1 MKRLRFI
8 SYAIMSFTLM
18 ALQQSCS
25 SDNNASSDISGTPIT
40 FSISTTAENPNT
52 AATRS
57 ATPPQEIIL
66 DPVKMTSNLDSA
78 VYLHTIISDFPVE
91 EQPTA
96 ATKGA
101 LTTSISSFGV
111 SAYKYSSGDA
121 AAATDKYIDNQQCN
135 VTGTSASTSTTYY
148 WPNNYTDN
156 LAFYAYA
163 PWNNS
168 DVAIQTDRRQIKYSV
183 NSTVESQQDL
193 LTASSLDN
201 NIGTDASKTVDLTF
215 NHALT
220 AINFVV
226 GSDMIPGTIKSISF
240 ENIITS
246 GTYTIGGSWSG
257 TSTST
262 FTYSLN
268 KSIAGTN
275 GEAITS
281 TSGNTTLLMIPQS
294 FNNDN
299 QKIKIVFN
307 DGSAD
312 HKLYASLNTTKWE
325 AGKQITYKISSSAV
339 TTLNIGTITFPTAWN
354 SYSFPKTAYAN
365 GDAAGLFV
373 VDNNNNVKNA
383 NVKLSFDGTKWTP
396 ALSLI
401 YSPQYKYFVYY
412 PYRSTLTGA
421 PAAGSSNNSTTAAAF
436 FTSVI
441 SNWTISTTQTSST
454 LTSEDLQYAIGTTT
468 SSNSSV
474 SFSMTHGMGLAKI
487 VLGSKSVPEVAV
499 YLGSTLKY
507 SSKATKTVYA
517 TDQFSGNNPYKTT
530 AYNYIALVKPSTATT
545 FQSKSGVINSW
556 SASISAIV
564 AANNVYTY
572 TASSARTYY
581 YKGYAY
587 EYTGAAQSFKAPVA
601 GNYKIQCWGA
611 LARGYGAYT
620 CGTISLTANKVL
632 YVYCGQ
638 AAAGGTSVIT
648 TLRFNG
654 GGGFNY
660 ANSDGNNCTGAGA
673 TDIRLTNGNWNDFN
687 SLKSRIMV
695 AAGGGGTIGTS
706 AAYLGHGGTTSAPKA
721 GYNTVINSTATING
735 PTQTSGYAFGIG
747 QTGND
752 TEITADKGR
761 AGGGGGYYGGYA
773 QDIYGTGGSSF
784 ISGHS
789 GCNAISSASTSTS
802 ISHTGS
808 ANHYSGLV
816 FTSTSMIAGYNTM
829 PLPYQDDYG
838 IGYNGGNGVC
848 IITELVFH

>member
-8 SYAIMSFTLM
+8 SYSIMSFTLM
-18 ALQQSCS
+18 ALQLSCS
-25 SDNNASSDISGTPIT
+25 SDNNVGGDISGTPIT

-52 AATRS
+52 AATRT

-66 DPVKMTSNLDSA
+66 APIKMTSNLDSA
-78 VYLHTIISDFPVE
+78 VYLHTIISNFPVA
-91 EQPTA
+91 EQPSAT
-96 ATKGA
+96 TKGA
-101 LTTSISSFGV
+101 LTTSISSFGI
-111 SAYKYSSGDA
+111 SAYKYSSGNA
-121 AAATDKYIDNQQCN
+121 SAATDKYIDNQQCN

-148 WPNNYTDN
+148 WPNNATDE
-156 LAFYAYA
+156 LAFYAYT
-163 PWNNS
+163 PWSNS
-168 DVAIQTDRRQIKYSV
+168 DVVVKSDRRQIKYSV
-183 NSTVESQQDL
+183 NSTVTSQQDL

-201 NIGTDASKTVDLTF
+201 NIGTAASKTVALTF

-226 GSDMIPGTIKSISF
+226 GDDMIPGTIKSISF

-246 GTYTIGGSWSG
+246 GTYTIGGGWSG
-257 TSTST
+257 NTTST
-262 FTYSLN
+262 FTYSP
-268 KSIAGTN
+268 KKAIAGTN

-281 TSGNTTLLMIPQS
+281 SSDNTTLLMIPQE
-294 FNNDN
+294 FTADN

-312 HKLYASLNTTKWE
+312 HTLYAALKATKWE

-339 TTLNIGTITFPTAWN
+339 TTLNIGSITFPTAWN

-365 GDAAGLFV
+365 SDAAGIFI
-373 VDNNNNVKNA
+373 VDNNNKVKNA
-383 NVKLSFDGTKWTP
+383 NVKLTYDGTKWTP
-396 ALSLI
+396 ASSLI

-487 VLGSKSVPEVAV
+487 VLGSKSVPKVAV

-507 SSKATKTVYA
+507 STREKKTIYA
-517 TDQFSGNNPYKTT
+517 TDQFNGNTPYKTSN
-530 AYNYIALVKPSTATT
+530 YNYIALVKPSTATT
-545 FQSKSGVINSW
+545 FKSQTNVVNSW
-556 SASISAIV
+556 DANISANV

-572 TASSARTYY
+572 TANSARTYY

-587 EYTGAAQSFKAPVA
+587 EYTGAAQSFTAPVA

-611 LARGYGAYT
+611 SARGCGAYT

-632 YVYCGQ
+632 YIYCGQ
-638 AAAGGTSVIT
+638 VGLNGSSTPIT
-648 TLRFNG
+648 TWRFNG
-654 GGGFNY
+654 GGGHLQV
-660 ANSDGNNCTGAGA
+660 SGDKNNNTGAGA
-673 TDIRLTNGNWNDFN
+673 TDIRTTKGNWNDFE
-687 SLKSRIMV
+687 SLKTRIMV
-695 AAGGGGTIGTS
+695 AAGAGGSITAT
-706 AAYLGHGGTTSAPKA
+706 YPGHGGTTTAPKA
-721 GYNTVINSTATING
+721 GICTNIADNHTIDG
-735 PTQTSGYAFGIG
+735 PTQISGYAFGYG
-747 QTGND
+747 QHGDNTSLTSD
-752 TEITADKGR
+752 IGR

-789 GCNAISSASTSTS
+789 GCNAIASNSTSTN
-802 ISHTGS
+802 IIHTGK
-808 ANHYSGLV
+808 AGHYSGLV
-816 FTSTSMIAGYNTM
+816 FTDTAMCGGGDSM